1 MRNTYSI
8 SGWRNRLDPDGAG
21 PFVLGSLRYA
31 PPFAARPYTEIVG
44 DWQYLRCIFLF
55 GEGRLNLSDFRIG
68 DTPLSEFDEV
78 QTEIRKGLADDLPC
92 GLYPQQIVEETVGVD
107 LVRPLPRDDRGEVIE
122 GQPARETPITRTTG
136 SDAKSASI
144 ILAFPA
150 GLIQFTDDGNRHTV
164 TVRIRVEQCRAGSGD
179 WQTVTTL
186 NISAKRQEAFYRQHT
201 WALPA
206 RGRWDIRLTML
217 TDETEDSKVQQRT
230 AWAALQTIR
239 PEYPIAYD
247 RPLTLVSVRVK
258 ATHQL
263 SGALDNFTA
272 LASRVCPDWNHE
284 TGTWV
289 TRATSNPASLYRLVL
304 QHPSNP
310 KAVPNGGI
318 DLQQLQDWHDF
329 CRLKGLAYNRVLDQ
343 TGTSLRD
350 VLTEIAAAG
359 RATPRHD
366 GLKWGVVIDRPSELI
381 VDHVSPRNS
390 WNFSC
395 RRVYAERPHGFIV
408 RFQDETDDFKE
419 NQRVIPW
426 PGHEGSIDLTEM
438 LDLPGITNPDII
450 FREATRRMY
459 EAMLRPD
466 VYEVTQDGAARVATR
481 GDTIVIS
488 HDVLSTV
495 QKAARVKDVTGP
507 RVLLDDDVTMVA
519 GKSYGV
525 RFRRFSAA
533 DTIGSS
539 DVRNVVTEAGTT
551 NILTL
556 SGDGPM
562 PEAGDL
568 ILFGIA
574 GQESARVIVTQTEAT
589 EDMCTILRCVDAA
602 PEIDTLTDATRVP
615 DWSSRVGT
623 VIEADLIEPSAPR
636 WTQIAT
642 SRINLTVW
650 RVEYLLEPGS
660 GAIRTSR
667 YQVEHRL
674 QGAAS
679 WTVLSVPAANGG
691 GTIAG
696 YIQGQVIEMRARA
709 VSPADVPGPYGPTVT
724 YTVGA
729 EFNPPDA
736 LDADSV
742 SVTALLG
749 GGLILFATGPDA
761 GTAQVQL
768 YRSMSATLDR
778 ETDKSGKP
786 VAVSP
791 SQSHSIT
798 VGDTTRQNLI
808 KNNAW
813 VETAGSGWSVS
824 GGIATHAPGE
834 SGDLSQPI
842 SMQAGRWY
850 RIGYT
855 VSGRTAGGVTPR
867 LTGSAEVSGPSVAGN
882 GPRSTRLQ
890 AVPGNNAFT
899 LAAGASFD
907 GSLEAISVF
916 LETPACLA
924 QGTHYLWL
932 EPQTSDGL
940 PGPVAGPFI
949 LEVI

>member
-1 MRNTYSI
+1 MTQKGMIPVLAASQFDPGAGRVELILPVGLTVAQIVRQALPGATAEDLKRIRVALVSPAGSSIIAPALWHAVRPKPGARVVIRLVPGKGALRAVLSVVVAIAAVALAYYFAPALAGALGWGASTAAIGAAMGVIGMGVNLIGNLLINALVPPVKPDTEKVRNTYSI
-8 SGWRNRLDPDGAG
+8 SGWRNRLDPDGAV
-21 PFVLGSLRYA
+21 PFVLGGLRYA

-44 DWQYLRCIFLF
+44 DWQYVRCIFLF

-179 WQTVTTL
+179 WQAVTTL
-186 NISAKRQEAFYRQHT
+186 NISAKRQEAFYRQRT

-272 LASRVCPDWNHE
+272 LASWICPDWNHE

-343 TGTSLRD
+343 SGTSLRD

-466 VYEVTQDGAARVATR
+466 VYEVTD
-481 GDTIVIS
+481 
-488 HDVLSTV
+488 
-495 QKAARVKDVTGP
+495 
-507 RVLLDDDVTMVA
+507 
-519 GKSYGV
+519 
-525 RFRRFSAA
+525 
-533 DTIGSS
+533 
-539 DVRNVVTEAGTT
+539 
-551 NILTL
+551 
-556 SGDGPM
+556 
-562 PEAGDL
+562 
-568 ILFGIA
+568 
-574 GQESARVIVTQTEAT
+574 
-589 EDMCTILRCVDAA
+589 
-602 PEIDTLTDATRVP
+602 
-615 DWSSRVGT
+615 
-623 VIEADLIEPSAPR
+623 
-636 WTQIAT
+636 
-642 SRINLTVW
+642 
-650 RVEYLLEPGS
+650 
-660 GAIRTSR
+660 
-667 YQVEHRL
+667 
-674 QGAAS
+674 
-679 WTVLSVPAANGG
+679 
-691 GTIAG
+691 
-696 YIQGQVIEMRARA
+696 
-709 VSPADVPGPYGPTVT
+709 
-724 YTVGA
+724 
-729 EFNPPDA
+729 PDA
-736 LDADSV
+736 
-742 SVTALLG
+742 
-749 GGLILFATGPDA
+749 GPDA

-867 LTGSAEVSGPSVAGN
+867 LTGGTEVSGPSVAGN

-940 PGPVAGPFI
+940 PGPVAGPSS
-949 LEVI
+949 LR

>member
-1 MRNTYSI
+1 MIPVLAASQFDPGAGRVELILPVGLTVAQIVRQALPGATAEDLKRIRVALVSPAGSSIIAPALWHAVRPKPGARVVIRLVPGKGALRAVLSVVVAIAAVALAYYFAPALAGALGWGASTAAIGAAMGVIGMGVNLIGNLLINALVPPVKPDTEKVRNTYSI
-8 SGWRNRLDPDGAG
+8 SGWRNRLDPDGAV
-21 PFVLGSLRYA
+21 PFVLGGLRYA

-44 DWQYLRCIFLF
+44 DWQYVRCIFLF

-179 WQTVTTL
+179 WQAVTTL
-186 NISAKRQEAFYRQHT
+186 NISAKRQEAFYRQRT

-272 LASRVCPDWNHE
+272 LASWICPDWNHE

-343 TGTSLRD
+343 SGTSLRD

-466 VYEVTQDGAARVATR
+466 VYEVTD
-481 GDTIVIS
+481 
-488 HDVLSTV
+488 
-495 QKAARVKDVTGP
+495 
-507 RVLLDDDVTMVA
+507 
-519 GKSYGV
+519 
-525 RFRRFSAA
+525 
-533 DTIGSS
+533 
-539 DVRNVVTEAGTT
+539 
-551 NILTL
+551 
-556 SGDGPM
+556 
-562 PEAGDL
+562 
-568 ILFGIA
+568 
-574 GQESARVIVTQTEAT
+574 
-589 EDMCTILRCVDAA
+589 
-602 PEIDTLTDATRVP
+602 
-615 DWSSRVGT
+615 
-623 VIEADLIEPSAPR
+623 
-636 WTQIAT
+636 
-642 SRINLTVW
+642 
-650 RVEYLLEPGS
+650 
-660 GAIRTSR
+660 
-667 YQVEHRL
+667 
-674 QGAAS
+674 
-679 WTVLSVPAANGG
+679 
-691 GTIAG
+691 
-696 YIQGQVIEMRARA
+696 
-709 VSPADVPGPYGPTVT
+709 
-724 YTVGA
+724 
-729 EFNPPDA
+729 PDA
-736 LDADSV
+736 
-742 SVTALLG
+742 
-749 GGLILFATGPDA
+749 GPDA

-867 LTGSAEVSGPSVAGN
+867 LTGGTEVSGPSVAGN

-940 PGPVAGPFI
+940 PGPVAGPSS
-949 LEVI
+949 LR